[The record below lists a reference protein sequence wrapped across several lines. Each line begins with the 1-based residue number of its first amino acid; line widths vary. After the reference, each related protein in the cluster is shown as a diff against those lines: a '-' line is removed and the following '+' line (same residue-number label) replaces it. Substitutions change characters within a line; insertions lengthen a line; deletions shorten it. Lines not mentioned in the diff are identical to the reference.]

1 MLSLF
6 LVMMLANT
14 TRTSKSMWIMS
25 QVIRDLVETKRL
37 PSLSARKELRKSA
50 RLTLADLAGQAGVTK
65 QTVWLWEAG
74 RTEPR
79 GSNRLAYVK
88 ILDELKELL

>member
-1 MLSLF
+1 
-6 LVMMLANT
+6 
-14 TRTSKSMWIMS
+14 MS
-25 QVIRDLVETKRL
+25 ELIRDLVEAKRL
-37 PSLSARKELRKSA
+37 PSPSARKELRKSA
-50 RLTLADLAGQAGVTK
+50 ELTLADVASRAGVTK

-88 ILDELKELL
+88 ILDELKQLL